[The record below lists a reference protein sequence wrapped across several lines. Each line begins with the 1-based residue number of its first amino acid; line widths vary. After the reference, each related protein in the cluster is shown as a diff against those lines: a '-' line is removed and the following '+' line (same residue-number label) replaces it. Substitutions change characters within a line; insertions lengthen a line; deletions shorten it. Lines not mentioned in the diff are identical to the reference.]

1 MLAFVFNLFKV
12 ADGSEVATIDGA
24 AVNFLSED
32 GSTALPFLESNSQ
45 NATRA
50 TKLKL
55 NEVQDKRIP
64 GTDDGII
71 IQAVDEGN
79 EDSHLRGLKDGN
91 NQGTGETEQL
101 TKNWLY
107 ISGTQLTEQG
117 ISTALE
123 GDEEASYLI
132 QSPENFKLNLLQT
145 MLALYGLTFRFFLTK
160 LHI

>member
-1 MLAFVFNLFKV
+1 MLAFVFDFFKV

-32 GSTALPFLESNSQ
+32 GSTASPFLESNSQ
-45 NATRA
+45 NATRS

-55 NEVQDKRIP
+55 NEVLDKRIP

-91 NQGTGETEQL
+91 NQGTEETEQL
-101 TKNWLY
+101 NKNWLY
-107 ISGTQLTEQG
+107 IAGTRKN
-117 ISTALE
+117 S
-123 GDEEASYLI
+123 
-132 QSPENFKLNLLQT
+132 
-145 MLALYGLTFRFFLTK
+145 
-160 LHI
+160 